1 MLSPFECL
9 CRDFILPEPASYVF
23 FYPLFNLRKLL
34 YIICGD
40 YYLPDLKLPEEKSY
54 DLGRFGRAKLRH
66 LRKCRRAL
74 LTSLRTS
81 GTLNEYLHSVDE
93 ECEAMFFRLVR
104 QYAEREGVT
113 EQLKAEDM
121 MQWVGRMNNIRSRAE
136 EVVMREYVYEED
148 KNQGK

>member
-1 MLSPFECL
+1 MELEKHIT
-9 CRDFILPEPASYVF
+9 DEKTGISYT
-23 FYPLFNLRKLL
+23 L
-34 YIICGD
+34 CGD
-40 YYLPDLKLPEEKSY
+40 YYLSDLSLPEEKFY
-54 DLGRFGRAKLRH
+54 DLGRFGRAKFRYLQ
-66 LRKCRRAL
+66 KCHRVL

-81 GTLNEYLHSVDE
+81 GTLNKYLHSVDE

-121 MQWVGRMNNIRSRAE
+121 MQWVGRMNSIRSRVE

-148 KNQGK
+148 KNQGR

>member
-1 MLSPFECL
+1 MELEKHITDEKTS
-9 CRDFILPEPASYVF
+9 ISYT
-23 FYPLFNLRKLL
+23 L
-34 YIICGD
+34 CGD
-40 YYLPDLKLPEEKSY
+40 YYLPDLSLPEEKFY
-54 DLGRFGRAKLRH
+54 DLGRFGRAKFRYLQ
-66 LRKCRRAL
+66 KCHRVL

-81 GTLNEYLHSVDE
+81 GTLNKYLHSVDE

-121 MQWVGRMNNIRSRAE
+121 MQWVGRMNSIRSRVE

-148 KNQGK
+148 KNQGR

>member
-1 MLSPFECL
+1 MELEKHITDE
-9 CRDFILPEPASYVF
+9 RTGISYT
-23 FYPLFNLRKLL
+23 L
-34 YIICGD
+34 CGD

-136 EVVMREYVYEED
+136 EVVMRESVYEED